1 MKKYDLNICSKLST
15 DQIKFKFL
23 FNHKMFKCPECDTL
37 SLAAVHEGRFG
48 PDLST
53 LTLKTNFARAVCLS

>member
-1 MKKYDLNICSKLST
+1 
-15 DQIKFKFL
+15 
-23 FNHKMFKCPECDTL
+23 MFKCPECDTL

-53 LTLKTNFARAVCLS
+53 LTLKINFVQAVCLS